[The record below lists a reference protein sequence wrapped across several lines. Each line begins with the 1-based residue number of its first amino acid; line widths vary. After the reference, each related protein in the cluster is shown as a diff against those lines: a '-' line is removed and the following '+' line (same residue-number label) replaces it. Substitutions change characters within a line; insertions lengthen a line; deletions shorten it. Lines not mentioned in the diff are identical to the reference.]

1 MAAAEA
7 ETAAERKRKADAPA
21 GAGKK
26 AKVGNTPV
34 EKKELLAEF
43 HPAKS
48 YLGSRM
54 GFVFKLGAQ
63 GLGYYKDLSVKEMD
77 AAERAATVNTE
88 EIELDLDLEEEE

>member
-7 ETAAERKRKADAPA
+7 ETHESRKRKAEAPA
-21 GAGKK
+21 PGKK

-43 HPAKS
+43 HPAKA
-48 YLGSRM
+48 YMGSRI

-63 GLGYYKDLSVKEMD
+63 GLGYYKDLSTKEMD
-77 AAERAATVNTE
+77 AAERAPTVNTE
-88 EIELDLDLEEEE
+88 EIELDLDLEEEEI